1 MKSWFRNKWNKGKM
15 LAELKPAL
23 FLSLTFCFMIFIY
36 APLEFYI
43 NNSNEFWYDAYLLF
57 PFILKDFFLLFVISL
72 IGFTV
77 AYFIAKIV
85 YEIALYGYFACMIA
99 CYIQGNFMIK
109 NLPPLDGTEIN
120 WTLYRTETMKSTI
133 MWIAVAVICLI
144 GFFLLKY
151 DMNNVNIKAKYFHSL
166 KVMEIAKE
174 LANGL
179 GIFDEEE
186 ISVIE
191 LIGLFHEIGN
201 FSLTPNYHIDDD
213 IDDAYDKTIN
223 ILFTKGLIREI
234 SKETK
239 YDNIIKMAL
248 YAYDKDGFPSDVG
261 EKEKHICAIIKD
273 AHNLDSFRLFVNY
286 PYVDTRIDAYPNNL
300 VYDEFKKFHTISP
313 KMSENSSDTVLVV
326 LSKMYSF
333 NYRYSYYLLRKNNY
347 ITKMMDSLTFDNK
360 EIENFFKQIMG
371 VLNNYIDGKIG
382 AYNA

>member
-1 MKSWFRNKWNKGKM
+1 MKSSRVMK
-15 LAELKPAL
+15 
-23 FLSLTFCFMIFIY
+23 IFEQY
-36 APLEFYI
+36 
-43 NNSNEFWYDAYLLF
+43 
-57 PFILKDFFLLFVISL
+57 V
-72 IGFTV
+72 
-77 AYFIAKIV
+77 
-85 YEIALYGYFACMIA
+85 
-99 CYIQGNFMIK
+99 
-109 NLPPLDGTEIN
+109 
-120 WTLYRTETMKSTI
+120 R
-133 MWIAVAVICLI
+133 
-144 GFFLLKY
+144 KY

-248 YAYDKDGFPSDVG
+248 YAYDKDGFPSDIG

-273 AHNLDSFRLFVNY
+273 AHNLDSFRLFFNY
-286 PYVDTRIDAYPNNL
+286 PYVDTRIDTYPNNL

>member
-1 MKSWFRNKWNKGKM
+1 MKSSRVMK
-15 LAELKPAL
+15 
-23 FLSLTFCFMIFIY
+23 IFEQY
-36 APLEFYI
+36 
-43 NNSNEFWYDAYLLF
+43 
-57 PFILKDFFLLFVISL
+57 V
-72 IGFTV
+72 
-77 AYFIAKIV
+77 
-85 YEIALYGYFACMIA
+85 
-99 CYIQGNFMIK
+99 
-109 NLPPLDGTEIN
+109 
-120 WTLYRTETMKSTI
+120 R
-133 MWIAVAVICLI
+133 
-144 GFFLLKY
+144 KY

-223 ILFTKGLIREI
+223 ILFTKELIREI

-248 YAYDKDGFPSDVG
+248 YAYDKDGFPSDIG

-286 PYVDTRIDAYPNNL
+286 PYVDTRIDVYPNNL